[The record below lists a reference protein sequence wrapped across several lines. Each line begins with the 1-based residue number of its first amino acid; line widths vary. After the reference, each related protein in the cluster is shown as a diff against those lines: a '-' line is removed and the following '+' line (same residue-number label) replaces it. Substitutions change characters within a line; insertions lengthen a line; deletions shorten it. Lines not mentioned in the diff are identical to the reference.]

1 MLVDAA
7 SVPHELFGQRRPVSI
22 ESLTGSS
29 KPADDDAVALVPVLR
44 RFEHVAFAWPC
55 FWWFEHYRAFARR
68 FLEEFSAAFESDD
81 VRIFRRA

>member
-1 MLVDAA
+1 MRAA
-7 SVPHELFGQRRPVSI
+7 SN
-22 ESLTGSS
+22 SS

-55 FWWFEHYRAFARR
+55 FWWLEHYRVFATR
-68 FLEEFSAAFESDD
+68 FLEEFSGAYESDD